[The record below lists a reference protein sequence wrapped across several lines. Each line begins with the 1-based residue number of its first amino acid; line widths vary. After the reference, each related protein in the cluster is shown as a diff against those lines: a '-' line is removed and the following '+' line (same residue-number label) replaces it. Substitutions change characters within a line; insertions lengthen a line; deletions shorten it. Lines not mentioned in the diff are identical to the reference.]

1 MRVRFRFF
9 FLLGGWCL
17 ILLLPPMVTAAV
29 ASAADSLVVQ
39 KDRSRVEVRRFGAD
53 ALTRYG
59 QDEDFQYDRGKTN
72 GPRSVWE
79 RFKLWLIE
87 RVFGFL
93 FRPGTAVFWEWA
105 IYTGSGLVI
114 CYVILKLAR
123 GNLRGLFFGEAHAT
137 EPDHGSADENI
148 HELDFDR
155 LIEEAIARQHYRR
168 AVRLFYLQSLKQLT
182 DRRLIDWRINKTNQ
196 DYLEELSRS
205 GAYPSV
211 EPAFRRLTS
220 LFEYICYGNFAVKPA
235 DFDEM
240 RLSFQRFNQDV
251 ARLR

>member
-1 MRVRFRFF
+1 M
-9 FLLGGWCL
+9 
-17 ILLLPPMVTAAV
+17 
-29 ASAADSLVVQ
+29 VQ
-39 KDRSRVEVRRFGAD
+39 KDRSEVDVRRFGAD
-53 ALTRYG
+53 KLTRYG
-59 QDEDFQYDRGKTN
+59 QDEDFQYDRRRTGQ
-72 GPRSVWE
+72 PLSAWE

-93 FRPGTAVFWEWA
+93 FRPGSAVYWEWA
-105 IYTGSGLVI
+105 IYVGSGLVI
-114 CYVILKLAR
+114 GYVILKLAR
-123 GNLRGLFFGEAHAT
+123 GDLRGLFFGEAHAT
-137 EPDHGSADENI
+137 SPDYESTDENI

-155 LIEEAIARQHYRR
+155 LIEEAIAGLHYRR

-196 DYLEELSRS
+196 DYLEELRRS
-205 GAYPSV
+205 GANPSV

-235 DFDEM
+235 DFEEM

-251 ARLR
+251 TRLR